1 MMRRVL
7 MTVGAM
13 FCVGLAVVEAHEN
26 RQVGA
31 YTLAVGFRAE
41 PAFEDVVNAIDIFVN
56 RTSDGKA
63 ISVRDGDV
71 VTLSV
76 EVQLRE
82 ADDFDA
88 EILAAALLRD
98 SPRQDFAASNRYNA
112 WFKPTH
118 DGTYAF
124 RVIGVID
131 DASDEAGVGPQVIDE
146 TFVCGGG
153 TQNSTSRF
161 NCVEDPQTFPG
172 KPPAGYRNNNA
183 ISLD

>member
-13 FCVGLAVVEAHEN
+13 LCVGLAAAQAHEN

-76 EVQLRE
+76 EV
-82 ADDFDA
+82 
-88 EILAAALLRD
+88 
-98 SPRQDFAASNRYNA
+98 
-112 WFKPTH
+112 
-118 DGTYAF
+118 
-124 RVIGVID
+124 
-131 DASDEAGVGPQVIDE
+131 
-146 TFVCGGG
+146 
-153 TQNSTSRF
+153 
-161 NCVEDPQTFPG
+161 
-172 KPPAGYRNNNA
+172 
-183 ISLD
+183 

>member
-13 FCVGLAVVEAHEN
+13 LCVGLAAAQAHEN
-26 RQVGA
+26 RQVGE

-56 RTSDGKA
+56 RASDGKV

-71 VTLSV
+71 VSLSV
-76 EVQLRE
+76 TVQLRE
-82 ADDFDA
+82 GDDFAAD
-88 EILAAALLRD
+88 ILAEVLLQEE
-98 SPRQDFAASNRYNA
+98 PRQDFAASNRYNA

-118 DGTYAF
+118 DGAYAF
-124 RVIGVID
+124 RIMGVIS
-131 DASDEAGVGPQVIDE
+131 DASDGHAGPQEIDE

-153 TQNSTSRF
+153 TQSSTSRF

-172 KPPAGYRNNNA
+172 KSPAGYRNNNKF
-183 ISLD
+183 SLD

>member
-13 FCVGLAVVEAHEN
+13 LCVGLAVVEAHEN

-71 VTLSV
+71 VDLSV

-82 ADDFDA
+82 ADDFNA
-88 EILAAALLRD
+88 EILAAALMRE

-118 DGTYAF
+118 DGAYAF
-124 RVIGVID
+124 RVVGLIS
-131 DASDEAGVGPQVIDE
+131 DASDLEAGPQAIDAI
-146 TFVCGGG
+146 FVCGGG
-153 TQNSTSRF
+153 TQSSTSRF

-183 ISLD
+183 FSLD

>member
-13 FCVGLAVVEAHEN
+13 LCVGLAAVQAHEN
-26 RQVGA
+26 RQVGG

-82 ADDFDA
+82 ARRF
-88 EILAAALLRD
+88 RRGD
-98 SPRQDFAASNRYNA
+98 SGCGPTARVSTPGFCRQ
-112 WFKPTH
+112 
-118 DGTYAF
+118 
-124 RVIGVID
+124 
-131 DASDEAGVGPQVIDE
+131 
-146 TFVCGGG
+146 
-153 TQNSTSRF
+153 
-161 NCVEDPQTFPG
+161 
-172 KPPAGYRNNNA
+172 
-183 ISLD
+183 